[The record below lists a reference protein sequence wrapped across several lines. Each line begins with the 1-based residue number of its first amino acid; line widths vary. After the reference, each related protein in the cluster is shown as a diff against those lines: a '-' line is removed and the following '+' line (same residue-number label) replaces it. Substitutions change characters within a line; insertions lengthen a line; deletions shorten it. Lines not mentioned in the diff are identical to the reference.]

1 MLLLKALRLDV
12 GGVIIMVKGLTRVR
26 LKVVAIELWSWV
38 REVHWSEVCL
48 EIELLKLH
56 LLSVRHLAQ
65 GREDLSL
72 MTACIQPTAI
82 SCWRPSR
89 ILEEREKAR
98 SSWTLSSWWGR
109 MRISKH
115 KVALSF
121 EALLTVRCSFYL
133 GLNDFL
139 QIARHLAL
147 RTWFI
152 TLVTFVYNKSS
163 EPFILHDRVALRSFD
178 GRSEVSEVRKSAS
191 FLWTALS
198 KGIFVI
204 TLIQNTLY
212 ARVSLMI
219 PRWQIAS

>member
-1 MLLLKALRLDV
+1 
-12 GGVIIMVKGLTRVR
+12 
-26 LKVVAIELWSWV
+26 
-38 REVHWSEVCL
+38 
-48 EIELLKLH
+48 
-56 LLSVRHLAQ
+56 
-65 GREDLSL
+65 
-72 MTACIQPTAI
+72 
-82 SCWRPSR
+82 
-89 ILEEREKAR
+89 
-98 SSWTLSSWWGR
+98 
-109 MRISKH
+109 MRISEH

-198 KGIFVI
+198 KGIIAI

-219 PRWQIAS
+219 PRWQIASWVCLLNFILTFGEDGAQLLFRLHKWLKFTHRRHLSLALLLRVGIFATQILFNLKLQFRYFIEVQLPSFELILMPTLSESCWSLLLIAILCFDWWSLNPFGLGAVSET